1 MKVRIT
7 DKGYA
12 GYTGHFGSIYFE
24 DGVSEE
30 ISSAE
35 AERLGCFLAIETMDG
50 KNPSATQR
58 MLDVHNHNAQELVK
72 ESKGESVEPQAK
84 SEHAAAAATGQE
96 QQALAQTPVPEL
108 DFTREQQEALADKE
122 GMPGLR
128 AFAQQFGVKGRS
140 IPDVIEDL
148 LALQGKA

>member
-12 GYTGHFGSIYFE
+12 GYTGHFGTVYFE
-24 DGVSEE
+24 NGVSEE

-35 AERLGCFLAIETMDG
+35 AERLGCFLAIETEEG

-58 MLDVHNHNAQELVK
+58 LLDMQNHNAQELVK
-72 ESKGESVEPQAK
+72 EAKGEHVEPQAK
-84 SEHAAAAATGQE
+84 VQGGQADSQSES
-96 QQALAQTPVPEL
+96 LSQTQVPEL
-108 DFTREQQEALADKE
+108 DFTREQLEALADRE
-122 GMPGLR
+122 GMTGLR

-140 IPDVIEDL
+140 IPDVIDDL
-148 LALQGKA
+148 LAIQASKA

>member
-12 GYTGHFGSIYFE
+12 GYTGHFGTIYFE
-24 DGVSEE
+24 NGVSEE

-58 MLDVHNHNAQELVK
+58 LLDVQNHNAEELVK
-72 ESKGESVEPQAK
+72 ESRGEHVAPQAK
-84 SEHAAAAATGQE
+84 TEKPKE
-96 QQALAQTPVPEL
+96 VLAETKVPDL
-108 DFTREQQEALADKE
+108 DFTREQLEALADRE
-122 GMPGLR
+122 GMGGLR

-140 IPDVIEDL
+140 IPEVINDL
-148 LALQGKA
+148 LALKEGK